1 MPFQTGV
8 AFKKQVFFVQIALVS
23 SLLMPA
29 PERSMAQAPTT
40 AHPEQGQAI
49 IRNYN
54 SREYSASA
62 QNWAVLQDERGM
74 LYVGNN
80 ECLLEYDGHTWS
92 RTNGTN
98 GGVFSLAA
106 DSAGTIYV
114 GGAGDFGYLQADASG
129 GRSYVSLSAQLPDSA
144 RNFGVV
150 RSVHVLGD
158 TVFFQSRQMLFL
170 YHQKRLH
177 TLPIP
182 DSYLR
187 AYAVNGRYFLKLA
200 GKGLCQWRNNT
211 FELLPGGEY
220 FNTETVAFLLPF
232 SQNRLLAG
240 TLTNGI
246 WLYDPST
253 GNRSR
258 PERFQALQPVL
269 STDELYHGL
278 QLPDGG
284 YALATLSGGI
294 YLTNAEGALQRQ
306 INRGLGLNDNTVHF
320 LFLDRQQG
328 LWAAMNHGLDRIS
341 LRAPFQYWDQ
351 ALGLDAAVLCIKRHQ
366 GTLYVGTNLG
376 LYAMT
381 QASDPSEPS
390 RFKLVDPDR
399 RDQIFALE
407 TITAPGQTQP
417 QLLLATG
424 AGIYT
429 LQGGKKI
436 ERLHQADL
444 GPFYTLAVSR
454 KQAGV
459 VFAGGNKGVFQ
470 IRLHN
475 RQWMPP
481 EPIGADNLL
490 IRSVAEDAQG
500 QLWAGTRNRGVICLQ
515 PDGQGGYRARAF
527 AQLNG
532 KPAVGDHRIFQWGE
546 RLLFRSS
553 QFGAFQFD
561 SSRQDF
567 QPLYFTEE
575 QSRNALPVWVAATG
589 PRRNTWVWAPSANGT
604 QLEWRIEN
612 ADSSWTRVYQPFGV
626 LPDVR
631 DMFQGGF
638 YTENETLTWMGGALG
653 LYRFEAS
660 AMPDTHYYQQ
670 AFTVL
675 LRTVRANT
683 DSTLVRDWQG
693 NAPAQFSLAHR
704 LNSLAFQFAAL
715 GFECPE
721 NTLYSFL
728 LEGYD
733 HNWSAWSP
741 KTEKEYTNLPPGD
754 YRFRVRARNAF
765 AREAQAQAFAFTILP
780 PWYQTWWA
788 YLLYLGLFGSLLF
801 GLVRILTRRQA
812 QHLQREQQIN
822 EQLRNADKLK
832 DQFLANTS
840 HELRTPLNGIIGL
853 SESLLDGIGSFSAE
867 KQREELSLIIS
878 SGRRLSSLV
887 NDLLDFS
894 RLKDNDL
901 QLRQTNVDLYALT
914 DVVLQICQP
923 LVQDKDLRL
932 HNQVPAELAVLAD
945 EDRLQQ
951 ILLNL
956 VGNAIKFT
964 DQGAVTVSAV
974 MQADVAENQ
983 VVEIEVRD
991 TGIGIARENQEQIF
1005 EAFNQADGSVERQ
1018 FGGTG
1023 LGLAISK
1030 NLIEL
1035 QGGRIW
1041 LRSEPG
1047 QGAAFF
1053 FTLPAG
1059 KKNDAPKPAAPA
1071 EPAHV
1076 APVIPMPEPRPFEP
1090 KHDRHGSIRILIVD
1104 DEPINHHVLRNHLEQ
1119 EPYHITNAWNGE
1131 EALRYLE
1138 TEPSFDLVLL
1148 DVMMPRMSGYE
1159 VCRRI
1164 REKYLPSELPIIM
1177 ITAKNQVK
1185 DLVQGLALG
1194 ANDYLAKPFSKEEF
1208 LARVRTQLDLL
1219 RIFDVTARFVPNEF
1233 IRALGYER
1241 LTEVTLGDHTQREV
1255 TVLFSDIRSYTSL
1268 AENMTPEENFQFVNA
1283 YNGRMGPV
1291 IRKHNGFVNQ
1301 YLGDGIM
1308 AIFPQAAE
1316 QALQAAIDMQTE
1328 LQAYNENRRKKGQAT
1343 IRVGMGLHSG
1353 PLIMGITGD
1362 AERLDATT
1370 ISDTVNTASRIES
1383 LTPYYAV
1390 NILLSEDSLQQIPAP
1405 ERYRLRY
1412 LGIVQVKGRQQPVG
1426 IYECFDGDEAPD
1438 IRLKRETLD
1447 RFNQAVAQFFH
1458 RDFLAASA
1466 GFEAVLARHPADTV
1480 TRLFLEKSNYFHQNG
1495 VPADWT
1501 GVEKMSG
1508 K

>member
-1 MPFQTGV
+1 MPFQPGSAFQKQALFFQIAVASCLLVLAPVWGV
-8 AFKKQVFFVQIALVS
+8 AQTQTGHS
-23 SLLMPA
+23 
-29 PERSMAQAPTT
+29 
-40 AHPEQGQAI
+40 EQGQAI

-62 QNWAVLQDERGM
+62 QNWAVLQDNRGM

-92 RTNGTN
+92 RINGTN

-106 DSAGTIYV
+106 DTSGTIYV
-114 GGAGDFGYLQADASG
+114 GGAGDFGYLQTDPSG
-129 GRSYVSLSAQLPDSA
+129 ARRYISLSAQLPESA

-150 RSVHVLGD
+150 RSVHMLGD
-158 TVFFQSRQMLFL
+158 TVFFQSRQTLFL
-170 YHQKRLH
+170 YHQQRLD
-177 TLPIP
+177 TYPIP

-187 AYAVNGRYFLKLA
+187 AYAVNNRYFIKLA
-200 GKGLCQWRNNT
+200 GKGLCHWNKNK
-211 FELLPGGEY
+211 FELLPGGER
-220 FNTETVAFLLPF
+220 FSAETIAFLLPF
-232 SQNRLLAG
+232 PQNRLLIG

-246 WLYDPST
+246 WVYDPRT
-253 GNRSR
+253 GACTR
-258 PERFQALQPVL
+258 PERFQALQAVL
-269 STDELYHGL
+269 SNDELYHGL
-278 QLPDGG
+278 RLPAGG

-294 YLTNAEGALQRQ
+294 YLTDAEGVLQRQ

-351 ALGLDAAVLCIKRHQ
+351 ALGLDAAVLCIKRHH

-376 LYAMT
+376 LYAMV
-381 QASDPSEPS
+381 QANDPSEPS
-390 RFKLVDPDR
+390 RFKLVDPAH

-407 TITAPGQTQP
+407 TIAAPGQPQT

-424 AGIYT
+424 SGLYT
-429 LQGGKKI
+429 LQSDNNMR
-436 ERLHQADL
+436 RLHEADL
-444 GPFYTLAVSR
+444 GPFYSLAVSGT
-454 KQAGV
+454 QSGV
-459 VFAGGNKGVFQ
+459 VFAGGNKGVFHISQ
-470 IRLHN
+470 LH
-475 RQWMPP
+475 QGWTIPK
-481 EPIGADNLL
+481 PIGATNLL

-500 QLWAGTRNRGVICLQ
+500 RIWAGTRNRGVVCLT
-515 PDGQGGYRARAF
+515 PDGQGGYSARTF
-527 AQLNG
+527 AQMNG
-532 KPAVGDHRIFQWGE
+532 KPAMGDHRIFQWGE

-553 QFGAFQFD
+553 EFGAFQFD
-561 SSRQDF
+561 STSQAF
-567 QPLYFTEE
+567 QPLYFTED
-575 QSRNALPVWVAATG
+575 QSRNARPVWVAATG

-604 QLEWRIEN
+604 QLEWLIEN
-612 ADSSWTRVYQPFGV
+612 ADSNWTRVYQPFGV
-626 LPDVR
+626 LPDIR
-631 DMFQGGF
+631 DLFQGGF
-638 YTENETLTWMGGALG
+638 YTENEALAWMGGALG
-653 LYRFEAS
+653 LYRFEAG
-660 AMPDTHYYQQ
+660 AMPDTSYYQQ
-670 AFTVL
+670 AYTVL
-675 LRTVRANT
+675 LRSVRANT
-683 DSTLVRDWQG
+683 DSTLIQDFHG
-693 NAPAQFSLAHR
+693 NNATPFSLAHQ

-733 HNWSAWSP
+733 RNWSAWSP
-741 KTEKEYTNLPPGD
+741 KTEKEYTNLPPGT

-765 AREAQAQAFAFTILP
+765 AREAHAGAFSFTILP

-788 YLLYLGLFGSLLF
+788 YLLYLALFGSLLF

-923 LVQDKDLRL
+923 LVQDKDLL
-932 HNQVPAELAVLAD
+932 LQNQVPAELAVLAD

-964 DQGAVTVSAV
+964 DQGAVTVSATLH
-974 MQADVAENQ
+974 AKTDEYPA
-983 VVEIEVRD
+983 VEIEVRD
-991 TGIGIARENQEQIF
+991 TGIGIAQENQEQIF

-1059 KKNDAPKPAAPA
+1059 QKNGAPKPTPPPDPA
-1071 EPAHV
+1071 NI
-1076 APVIPMPEPRPFEP
+1076 APVIPVPEALQFEP
-1090 KHDRHGSIRILIVD
+1090 QHYRKGSIRILIVD

-1328 LQAYNENRRKKGQAT
+1328 IQAYNKNRRKKGQAT

-1362 AERLDATT
+1362 EDRLDATT

-1390 NILLSEDSLQQIPAP
+1390 NILLSEDSLQQIPQP

-1426 IYECFDGDEAPD
+1426 IYECFDGDDASD
-1438 IRLKRETLD
+1438 IRLKLETLD
-1447 RFNQAVAQFFH
+1447 QFNQAVAQFFS
-1458 RDFLAASA
+1458 RNFQEASA
-1466 GFEAVLARHPADTV
+1466 GFQAVLARHPADTV
-1480 TRLFLEKSNYFHQNG
+1480 TRLFLEKSDYFHQNG
-1495 VPADWT
+1495 VSADWT